1 MRTKTAV
8 SAALATAVA
17 LTLGAGGAEAQTTTL
32 KVQASSAPGD
42 WAHRFMTEEW
52 AAKLEEMTGGSL
64 AIEVLPTKAV
74 VPHTETMDAVAN
86 GILDGDMN
94 AVSYFSGKDPAFAII
109 GDLIAGYDTV
119 DQVRTFCNHAGGKEI
134 LQKLYDEHAGGNIHV
149 VGCGPYTKEALV
161 STVPIES
168 VEDLQGVKI
177 RSPEGLASEVFRR
190 AGASPV
196 SLPFSEVYTALE
208 KKLVDA
214 ADASSLVNN
223 DASGMQKVGKYPIY
237 PGIHSMAVIQFVVNK
252 DLWDSLTPGQQ
263 TALEVW
269 YAASYDAMRRE
280 ADLQDR
286 AIAEQYRAGDDVTV
300 VDWPQEERDKFREIA
315 KGAWEDFASKS
326 PLAQEALD
334 AHVAYMKKVGL
345 LKDEEQAKAAN

>member
-1 MRTKTAV
+1 MNIRLLI
-8 SAALATAVA
+8 AATSATAVVVA
-17 LTLGAGGAEAQTTTL
+17 LGVGAAAAQTTL
-32 KVQASSAPGD
+32 KLQASSAPGD
-42 WAHRFMTEEW
+42 WAHRYMTEDW
-52 AAKLEEMTGGSL
+52 GPKLSEMTNGAL

-86 GILDGDMN
+86 GILDGDLN

-119 DQVRTFCNHAGGKEI
+119 DQVRTFCMHGGGKEI
-134 LQKLYDEHAGGNIHV
+134 LQKLYDEYADGQIHV
-149 VGCGPYTKEALV
+149 VGCGPYAKEALV
-161 STVPIES
+161 STIPIES
-168 VEDLQGVKI
+168 VGDLEGVKI
-177 RSPEGLASEVFRR
+177 RSPEGLAAEVFRR

-214 ADASSLVNN
+214 ADASALVNN
-223 DASGMQKVGKYPIY
+223 DASGMQKVAKYPIY
-237 PGIHSMAVIQFVVNK
+237 PGIHSMAVLQFVVNK
-252 DLWDSLTPGQQ
+252 DLWDSLTPGEQ

-269 YAASYDAMRRE
+269 YSAAYDSMRRD
-280 ADLQDR
+280 ADLLDR
-286 AIAEQYRAGDDVTV
+286 EIADQYRAGEDVTV

-315 KGAWEDFASKS
+315 KGAWEDFAAKS

-334 AHVAYMKKVGL
+334 AHVEYMKSTGL
-345 LKDEEQAKAAN
+345 LKEQE